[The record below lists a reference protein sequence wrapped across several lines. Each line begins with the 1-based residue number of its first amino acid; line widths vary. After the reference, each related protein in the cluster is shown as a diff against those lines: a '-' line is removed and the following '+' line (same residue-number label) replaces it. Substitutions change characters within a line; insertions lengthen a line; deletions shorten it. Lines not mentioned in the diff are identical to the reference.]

1 MLSGCNSEAWATLRK
16 LMVLASMA
24 LPMYSQTAPDPIAA
38 HFHSAKEAEKRNDFP
53 AAVREYEYLVS
64 ALPRNAGMQSN
75 LGVALYFDHE
85 LTRSLKVFQRA
96 ISLDPK
102 LLAPH
107 LFSGLAWYH
116 LSNPDAA
123 VPELEQAVRIQ
134 PSDPVAH
141 TWLGYAYIAQFRY
154 DAAAREFEAAC
165 QLAPNDID
173 GWYALGQSYLQI
185 GNDATLK
192 LLALA
197 PDGARAWQLAG
208 EQFQL
213 RGDKNK
219 ALDDFKEANARRPG
233 LPELQTLITS
243 LGGTVSPS
251 PAISSSPAME
261 HKEGGPE
268 DDLYLQAHQAE
279 EKSRTALERVMQIAP
294 ESYRAHQVLADS
306 LIAQKRSDEAIQEY
320 RTVLQLKPD
329 LSGIHEA
336 IGNSL
341 IANGRLEEALKEFT
355 SELQLQ
361 PDSATAHMNVARVLL
376 LTGDNEGA
384 GKMLARALQE
394 DRPPIETY
402 ILLGKLELRRSNDQA
417 AIVALTHY
425 IGEEKGNSDAYY
437 LLSRAYRATG
447 DKEQMNR
454 ALESFKKISQDARD
468 RKLAQTQL
476 ESLRGKRLSS
486 SETVDVQNPV
496 LP

>member
-1 MLSGCNSEAWATLRK
+1 MLAK
-16 LMVLASMA
+16 FIILASMA

-38 HFHSAKEAEKRNDFP
+38 HFQSAKEAEKRNDFP
-53 AAVREYEYLVS
+53 AAVREYEYLVA
-64 ALPRNAGMQSN
+64 ALPRNAAMQSN

-96 ISLDPK
+96 ISLNPK

-116 LSNPDAA
+116 LSKPDAA
-123 VPELEQAVRIQ
+123 VSQLEEAASIQ
-134 PSDPVAH
+134 PSDAVAH

-154 DAAAREFEAAC
+154 AAAAREFEAAC
-165 QLAPNDID
+165 RLAPDDID

-208 EQFQL
+208 EQFQM
-213 RGDKNK
+213 RGDKDK

-243 LGGTVSPS
+243 LGGTVS
-251 PAISSSPAME
+251 SSPAME
-261 HKEGGPE
+261 HKESVRE

-279 EKSRTALERVMQIAP
+279 EKSRAAFERVMQIAP
-294 ESYRAHQVLADS
+294 DSYRAHQVLADS
-306 LIAQKRSDEAIQEY
+306 LIAQKRPDEAVQEY

-329 LSGIHEA
+329 LPGIHEA

-341 IANGRLEEALKEFT
+341 IANGKLEEALKEFT
-355 SELQLQ
+355 SELQIQ
-361 PDSATAHMNVARVLL
+361 TDSATAHMNVARALL
-376 LTGDNEGA
+376 LMGDNQGA
-384 GKMLARALQE
+384 GKMLDRALQE

-402 ILLGKLELRRSNDQA
+402 ILLGKLELRRSNNQA
-417 AIVALTHY
+417 AIAALTHY
-425 IGEEKGNSDAYY
+425 IAEEKGNSDAYY

-447 DKEQMNR
+447 DKEQMNW
-454 ALESFKKISQDARD
+454 ALESFKKISQDAKD
-468 RKLAQTQL
+468 RKLAQSQL
-476 ESLRGKRLSS
+476 ETLRGKRLFS